1 MGSHLGSQGQLP
13 SITYDYLRKGKLSSG
28 MTFQVYL
35 AGSESVGFWQV
46 SESFVG
52 KECDILLL
60 NIGW

>member
-1 MGSHLGSQGQLP
+1 MGSHLGNQA
-13 SITYDYLRKGKLSSG
+13 ITLDYLRKGKLLSG

-35 AGSESVGFWQV
+35 GGSESVGFWQV

-52 KECDILLL
+52 EECDILLL